1 MVEKIVFDYLKDKF
15 NTYMERPTKP
25 PKEYIII
32 EKTNGGVENMTEYA
46 TITIQSYATTLFNAA
61 KLNEDVCDEMDMI
74 VNETDVMR
82 CSLNANYNYTDAS
95 TKEYRYQA
103 MILSILVDTFISK
116 ISLPM
121 QPVPEIRSISGA

>member
-1 MVEKIVFDYLKDKF
+1 MVEKIVYDYLKDKF

-46 TITIQSYATTLFNAA
+46 TIAIQSYATTLFNAA

-103 MILSILVDTFISK
+103 IFNIKML
-116 ISLPM
+116 
-121 QPVPEIRSISGA
+121 

>member
-1 MVEKIVFDYLKDKF
+1 MVEKIVYDYLKDKF

-25 PKEYIII
+25 PQEYIII
-32 EKTNGGVENMTEYA
+32 EKTNGGVENMTE
-46 TITIQSYATTLFNAA
+46 YATTLFNAA

-103 MILSILVDTFISK
+103 IFNIKML
-116 ISLPM
+116 
-121 QPVPEIRSISGA
+121 